1 MKIEDVKKPV
11 RRCARCGS
19 ENGRLDH
26 RCKSCNARMETRP
39 GYLVPEPGDEN
50 LSPMMLD
57 WKYHVP
63 FEGTA
68 FPVRSSPDPELLAE
82 LQRRKKRFG
91 RNAGTKR

>member
-1 MKIEDVKKPV
+1 MEIKDQKKAV
-11 RRCARCGS
+11 RLCASCGT

-39 GYLVPEPGDEN
+39 GYVVPEPGDEN

-68 FPVRSSPDPELLAE
+68 FPVRSSPDPALLAE
-82 LQRRKKRFG
+82 LQRRKKR
-91 RNAGTKR
+91 RSSNRVE